1 MMASGVQDPKP
12 AACKPKAA
20 KTLEIKTEEDVH
32 APATGAQ
39 DNQQTHIRY
48 GGGGGYRGPGGSGG
62 RQGSGGGRGAGRG
75 GGRSAYGP
83 PGGYKSIAQRKAET
97 SCGHCGEAGH
107 WWRECRIRLAEE
119 TKMEQENA
127 ASSNQAAVEAG
138 TLLPVDEGHPGGSTR
153 PCGRTSARAAR
164 RVQTRTTAQEAG
176 LERSEGQAP
185 ARLAKRKSGGVE
197 NVRGLTQR
205 KSGDDHGTVEVPGK
219 DDEVESP
226 AEAKHVEEETTGT
239 PDEGDTDSSAA
250 RTADESAAESILA
263 EMEEAEGSGQ
273 PASTTAATAGSSDEA
288 DRAHTAEEDH
298 ASKPRKGLTRQQL
311 LVSGGRTVAARRR
324 QRRTEQELATLQGIL
339 MPELRERRAERAK
352 VLRLIVKTL
361 ITEVNTAVDA
371 GGKKQRQRSVQA
383 VVAEARQV
391 ELAAMNQGR
400 SDVKDAPQTV
410 ARKKTRRDESRATAT
425 AVIEK
430 NKTEDEW
437 LECLRQYALELP
449 EELVEEGT
457 LAEMRA
463 ARRSSAKAVKRYKIA
478 RRGYRLQRRRRMM
491 DQVRATEAAK
501 PVQQRRRIKHGYH
514 YERQGHYGDVDL
526 VPDAK
531 GKPLRAH
538 ARGTPRQLRAV

>member
-1 MMASGVQDPKP
+1 
-12 AACKPKAA
+12 
-20 KTLEIKTEEDVH
+20 
-32 APATGAQ
+32 
-39 DNQQTHIRY
+39 
-48 GGGGGYRGPGGSGG
+48 
-62 RQGSGGGRGAGRG
+62 
-75 GGRSAYGP
+75 
-83 PGGYKSIAQRKAET
+83 
-97 SCGHCGEAGH
+97 
-107 WWRECRIRLAEE
+107 
-119 TKMEQENA
+119 
-127 ASSNQAAVEAG
+127 
-138 TLLPVDEGHPGGSTR
+138 
-153 PCGRTSARAAR
+153 
-164 RVQTRTTAQEAG
+164 
-176 LERSEGQAP
+176 
-185 ARLAKRKSGGVE
+185 
-197 NVRGLTQR
+197 
-205 KSGDDHGTVEVPGK
+205 
-219 DDEVESP
+219 
-226 AEAKHVEEETTGT
+226 
-239 PDEGDTDSSAA
+239 
-250 RTADESAAESILA
+250 
-263 EMEEAEGSGQ
+263 MEEAEGSGQ

-361 ITEVNTAVDA
+361 ITEVNSAVDA

-400 SDVKDAPQTV
+400 SDGKDAPQTV

-425 AVIEK
+425 AVAEK

-437 LECLRQYALELP
+437 FECMRQYALELP

-463 ARRSSAKAVKRYKIA
+463 ARRSAAKAVKRYKIA

-491 DQVRATEAAK
+491 DQVRAAEAAK
-501 PVQQRRRIKHGYH
+501 PVQQRRRIKRGYH
-514 YERQGHYGDVDL
+514 YERQGHYGDVEL

-531 GKPLRAH
+531 SKPLRTA
-538 ARGTPRQLRAV
+538 QLRATGASSPSCLPTALLALSKAHTQEVRLDSCAQFSVAGRDLRKYGQCITRNAPVDVVLGFGGGQTRVLGVWRFTGTTVYQ